1 VSGIVVAVVEIVI
14 VIAIVGVRGR
24 VGDLAPSRDRRVR
37 KVFHRDGAVALR
49 VVVVVVV
56 VVVVRI
62 GSLVGAGVGVETR
75 FEGVVVRTIIDGFH
89 GIVVTAVATT
99 ALLHTLVVVEWV
111 HPMIEVRQI

>member
-14 VIAIVGVRGR
+14 VIAIVGARGR

-49 VVVVVVV
+49 VDVVVV

-75 FEGVVVRTIIDGFH
+75 FEGAVVRTIIDGFH

>member
-14 VIAIVGVRGR
+14 VIAIVGARGR

-49 VVVVVVV
+49 VVVV

>member
-56 VVVVRI
+56 VVRI
-62 GSLVGAGVGVETR
+62 GSLVGAGVGVETL